1 MKTLIALIVALF
13 SVAAVA
19 ETLTWTPPTTRVDGT
34 PLDPATE
41 LAPYELVCGQG
52 DNAVTTN
59 IPATG
64 EAEQRYQVA
73 KHEILPNY
81 GEIPCYMVA
90 VDLDG
95 LKSEPS
101 ETVYLTWEKGAPSA
115 VTNILI
121 IKE

>member
-1 MKTLIALIVALF
+1 MKILIASILLLF
-13 SVAAVA
+13 SVAALA
-19 ETLTWTPPTTRVDGT
+19 ETLVWQPPTSRVDGT
-34 PLDPATE
+34 SLDPATE

-81 GEIPCYMVA
+81 GKIPCYMVA

-101 ETVYLTWEKGAPSA
+101 DTVTIPWAKGAPSA
-115 VTNILI
+115 VTELI
-121 IKE
+121 ILTE

>member
-34 PLDPATE
+34 PLIPETE
-41 LAPYELVCGQG
+41 LAPYELVCGE
-52 DNAVTTN
+52 VTTT

-64 EAEQRYQVA
+64 EQDQSYQVR
-73 KHEILPNY
+73 KHEILPGY
-81 GEIPCYMVA
+81 GETGCYMIA
-90 VDLDG
+90 VDTDG